1 MRSAFHSRPGSL
13 PDWARAW
20 RQRLGFI
27 AAGCVLAVQGCSGDG
42 FQTARVTGTVT
53 LDGRPLEGAQLEF
66 EPPRAG
72 KTILPAAYGMT
83 DAAGHYELRRS
94 GGNGGA
100 PGAVVGM
107 NTVRISSSEGGA
119 AQVHPHY
126 SGDGA
131 FQREVVIGPNVI
143 DFELESKPKIR

>member
-1 MRSAFHSRPGSL
+1 MRRFFHSRSPSASVGAW
-13 PDWARAW
+13 DWWGYFGLTAVV
-20 RQRLGFI
+20 
-27 AAGCVLAVQGCSGDG
+27 CVVMLSGCSKEG
-42 FQTARVTGTVT
+42 FQTANVTGTVT
-53 LDGRPLEGAQLEF
+53 LDGKPLEGAQLEF

-119 AQVHPHY
+119 AKIHPHY
-126 SGDGA
+126 SGDGC
-131 FQREVVIGPNVI
+131 FQREVVAGPNVI